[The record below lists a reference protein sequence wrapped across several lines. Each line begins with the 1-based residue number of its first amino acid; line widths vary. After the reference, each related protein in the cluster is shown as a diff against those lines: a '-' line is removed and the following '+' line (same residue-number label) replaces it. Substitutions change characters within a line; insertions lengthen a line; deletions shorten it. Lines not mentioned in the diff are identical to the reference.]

1 MAPGRRLTLAA
12 GVAAMICIGVAP
24 SPAAAQRR
32 AIFRAIQAA
41 QSNRR
46 QSTLLDQM
54 FSRNRPCSTGR
65 CISRP
70 TINFTY
76 TSNGTPYDGFA
87 EASRISRYSDTG
99 FQNTSVGGFSSSN
112 VANSYAPANYQ
123 LAPPPGVAPSTLG
136 AAPLSRQLST
146 YVAPSSPSFTPGP
159 GQYQSPGTG
168 VQLGEALWQLK
179 KARQSGAQNISGG
192 AGALTLPPADIS
204 PRHNGR
210 PMEGTVESALK
221 SGAFAFRRGKY
232 GLAQVEYREA
242 MNRGCTDARSRL
254 GLALAEFALGQ
265 YEDAANVVQSDLIAS
280 PSLNRSSLSVRSAY
294 RRQSDF
300 DTHLRG
306 LLLALEHQPDKSE
319 YLLLA
324 GFMQYYSGDKPAGLA
339 HLERYASSAS
349 ADARIVSY
357 VRQLA
362 ATAHP

>member
-1 MAPGRRLTLAA
+1 
-12 GVAAMICIGVAP
+12 
-24 SPAAAQRR
+24 
-32 AIFRAIQAA
+32 
-41 QSNRR
+41 
-46 QSTLLDQM
+46 M

-70 TINFTY
+70 TINFSY

-112 VANSYAPANYQ
+112 AANSYAPANYQ
-123 LAPPPGVAPSTLG
+123 LAPPPGVSPSALG

-146 YVAPSSPSFTPGP
+146 YVAPSSPSLGPGP

-168 VQLGEALWQLK
+168 VPLGEALWQLK
-179 KARQSGAQNISGG
+179 KVRQSGAQTISGG
-192 AGALTLPPADIS
+192 AGAMTLPPTDIS
-204 PRHNGR
+204 PRLNSR

-265 YEDAANVVQSDLIAS
+265 YEEAANVVQSDLIAS

-306 LLLALEHQPDKSE
+306 LLLALESQPDNSE

-324 GFMQYYSGDKPAGLA
+324 GFMQYYSGDKSAGLA
-339 HLERYASSAS
+339 NLQRYASSAS

-362 ATAHP
+362 ATANP